1 MNSKKLK
8 NINIIIIDSNFILL
22 PFQFKIDYLNEIYL
36 SLEGKIRFYIFK
48 QVIDELKAKER
59 REPKARKFRR
69 MFKSGMS
76 YLEKNE
82 KIFPI
87 YFVDE
92 VKNKYETTDE
102 FLFKWCIRLKKEYR
116 HVFLATNDSELRKKA
131 KNSNINVIFLRQKK
145 YLCIETG

>member
-48 QVIDELKAKER
+48 QVIDELKAKES

-87 YFVDE
+87 YFLDE
-92 VKNKYETTDE
+92 VKNSSETTDE
-102 FLFKWCIRLKKEYR
+102 FLLKWCIKFKKEYK
-116 HVFLATNDSELRKKA
+116 HVYLATNDSELRKKA
-131 KNSNINVIFLRQKK
+131 KNSKVNVIFLRQMK
-145 YLCIETG
+145 YLSIERG

>member
-1 MNSKKLK
+1 MNSIK

-22 PFQFKIDYLNEIYL
+22 PFQFKIDYLNDIYL
-36 SLEGKIRFYIFK
+36 ILEGKIRFYIFK
-48 QVIDELKAKER
+48 QVIDELKAKES

-82 KIFPI
+82 KIYPI
-87 YFVDE
+87 YFIDE
-92 VKNKYETTDE
+92 IKNKNEITDE
-102 FLFKWCIRLKKEYR
+102 FLLRWCIKFKKEYR

-131 KNSNINVIFLRQKK
+131 KNSNVDVIFLRQKK
-145 YLCIETG
+145 YISIERG